1 MRAVDWSEINWA
13 QVALNW
19 MYVLVMALALAF
31 IGRLG
36 GLETWNQ
43 FNAAF
48 TLALALLVMWISFRL
63 ARRVG
68 HQPMAHGLLLGV
80 LVALST
86 LVLNYLTIGLG
97 LPELAGF
104 LMQIVAGFMGGR
116 MALRAQEG
124 PRR

>member
-19 MYVLVMALALAF
+19 MYALVMALALAF
-31 IGRLG
+31 VGRLA
-36 GLETWNQ
+36 GLENWSQ

-48 TLALALLVMWISFRL
+48 TLALALLVMMISFRL
-63 ARRVG
+63 ALRVG
-68 HQPMAHGLLLGV
+68 REPVAHGLLLGG
-80 LVALST
+80 LVGLST

-116 MALRAQEG
+116 MASRARG
-124 PRR
+124 GNRR